1 MSIVTVTAADRA
13 EFLNLVDA
21 EIRPDRALTNA
32 WDDFPVIL
40 GASNGQWQLLY
51 KAEDGTIAG
60 CIACLI
66 RYFETSCGPV
76 PVAGIGSVVT
86 HPQYRNQGISK
97 ALQIELLHRLRGKNI
112 PLGVLW
118 TDQPEIYAGR
128 GFEAAG
134 WEIHVSVAE
143 LAISEPLESDFT
155 IRSFEKNDS
164 EEVQQLYHLHPLRTL
179 REEEDALAYYNMPGT
194 EGFVVTNG
202 QKEILAATF
211 CGKGADFPDYITE
224 FSGDSRFLPHLFQH
238 VRDLNLAHQVL
249 LPPGSEDLVNTLVDL
264 GCSWMTTS
272 SGQWVVLEPN
282 ILEKIVKEAGAEA
295 PENTTSAAAWLGSV
309 DDDGQPL
316 VGPLTCAVWGF
327 DSV

>member
-21 EIRPDRALTNA
+21 EIRPDHAKTNA

-40 GASNGQWQLLY
+40 GASNSQWQLLY
-51 KAEDGTIAG
+51 KADDGTIAG

-66 RYFETSCGPV
+66 RDHQTSCGVV

-86 HPQYRNQGISK
+86 HPNFRNQGISK
-97 ALQIELLHRLRGKNI
+97 ALQNELLLRLKGKNI

-128 GFEAAG
+128 GFFAAG

-143 LAISEPLESDFT
+143 LAISEPINPNYF
-155 IRSFEKNDS
+155 IRPFDS
-164 EEVQQLYHLHPLRTL
+164 GDTDSVQALYDAHPLRTI
-179 REEEDALAYYNMPGT
+179 RNIEDGSAYYNMAGT
-194 EGFVVTNG
+194 SGFVVANSHD
-202 QKEILAATF
+202 QIVAAAF
-211 CGKGADFPDYITE
+211 CGKGGDFPDYITE
-224 FSGDSRFLPHLFQH
+224 YSGDLKVLPYLFHHL
-238 VRDLNLAHQVL
+238 REKGLAQQVL
-249 LPPGSEDLVNTLVDL
+249 LPPGTDDLVNALVDL
-264 GCSWMTTS
+264 GCSWMATP
-272 SGQWVVLEPN
+272 SGQWIVLDPQALAVLVRES
-282 ILEKIVKEAGAEA
+282 GAEA
-295 PENTTSAAAWLGSV
+295 PDDMADPAAWLGTV
-309 DDDGQPL
+309 DSNGQPL